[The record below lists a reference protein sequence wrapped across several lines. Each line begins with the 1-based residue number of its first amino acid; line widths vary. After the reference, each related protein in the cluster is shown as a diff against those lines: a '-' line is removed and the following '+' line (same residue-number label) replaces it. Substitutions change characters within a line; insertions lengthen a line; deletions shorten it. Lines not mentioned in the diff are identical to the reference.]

1 MDKVRLGRILGQ
13 GARQAARTA
22 WDAID
27 AATAPDPNAKPG
39 TPSNRQGRGSPATP
53 PLRSPQNPTQP
64 SRDAVV
70 SGIARA
76 VDAAQTI
83 ERGKRQMKQAALAPI
98 KRAGRALWLEV
109 TGGFFAIFALGF
121 AFNAFRLKDHFH
133 AGDPQRNVI
142 FFNAALFLLFA
153 YFSIS
158 SFHRARK

>member
-27 AATAPDPNAKPG
+27 AATAPDPNAKDTAAGGAP
-39 TPSNRQGRGSPATP
+39 TRPQP
-53 PLRSPQNPTQP
+53 PLRSPVNPTQP
-64 SRDAVV
+64 SRHAAVSAV
-70 SGIARA
+70 AKA
-76 VDAAQTI
+76 VDAAQSI

-109 TGGFFAIFALGF
+109 TGAFFAIFALGF
-121 AFNAFRLKDHFH
+121 AGNAYRLRTHLVS
-133 AGDPQRNVI
+133 GDPQRGVI
-142 FFNAALFLLFA
+142 FFNAVLFVLFG

-158 SFHRARK
+158 SFVRAKK